1 MKPKKTSRKPTR
13 ERIVNPKKS
22 LEKTTGKNGIL
33 LFVCCEPKGLLDE
46 F

>member
-13 ERIVNPKKS
+13 ERIVNPNKS

-33 LFVCCEPKGLLDE
+33 LLLVPGKGLLDE